1 MIVVSDTSPILS
13 LIYLHQLRLL
23 SLLFNEVVIPE
34 GVETELLNSR
44 MSDEQKSYLKSQNW
58 IRVQSP
64 KDAASVSRLVSKD
77 IQLAEAQAIILAK
90 ELRADYLLIDEQLGR
105 AIASGEGLAIV
116 GVLGVLLQAKKHN
129 HIESIKP
136 MLDTLMNTTG
146 FWISKNLYE
155 HLLRE
160 AGEK

>member
-23 SLLFNEVVIPE
+23 PLLFNEVVIPA

-44 MSDEQKSYLKSQNW
+44 ITNEQKQYLKSQNW
-58 IRVQSP
+58 MRVQSP
-64 KDAASVSRLVSKD
+64 ADTASVSKLVSRD
-77 IQLAEAQAIILAK
+77 IHFAEAQAIILAK

-105 AIASGEGLAIV
+105 AVASSEGLAVV
-116 GVLGVLLQAKKHN
+116 GVLGVLLKAKKQN
-129 HIESIKP
+129 HIDAIKP
-136 MLDTLMNTTG
+136 MMDTLVTETG

-155 HLLRE
+155 QLLQL
-160 AGEK
+160 AGE